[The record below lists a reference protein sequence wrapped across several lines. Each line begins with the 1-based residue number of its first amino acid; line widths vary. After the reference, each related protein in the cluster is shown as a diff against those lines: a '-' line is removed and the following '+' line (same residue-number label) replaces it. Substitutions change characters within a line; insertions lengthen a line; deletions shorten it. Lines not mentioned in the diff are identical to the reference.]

1 MFNVPAYSMVDTI
14 QESKKKFVNT
24 FVTNPEINTV
34 LNSFVD
40 AQAKYTKQ
48 AIDAGSLAFTK
59 LASMSVDKKFYT
71 DAMAPV
77 QEAFA
82 KMKDTSSYFPTAD
95 CAKPSKKAK

>member
-1 MFNVPAYSMVDTI
+1 MFNIPAYSMVDTI

-59 LASMSVDKKFYT
+59 LSSMAVDKKFYT
-71 DAMAPV
+71 DAMTPM
-77 QEAFA
+77 QEAFE
-82 KMKDTSSYFPTAD
+82 KMKDPSSFFPTAT
-95 CAKPSKKAK
+95 CAKPAKKTK

>member
-59 LASMSVDKKFYT
+59 LASMSVDKKFYA

-82 KMKDTSSYFPTAD
+82 KMKDTASYFPTAS
-95 CAKPSKKAK
+95 CATPSKKSK